1 MLHCMCRHLLNVT
14 GRHLESIEVDPGRVI
29 IYSAWK
35 APTLFFYFVF
45 VCFWLFVCLFLYP
58 VYLASQ
64 NRDTAVK
71 FTSTIKGLLPPW
83 MYKMLL
89 AQENESYW
97 QEISTGPLPPL
108 FVALFFF
115 CFVFFVASFHPYPC
129 PVPHGHN
136 NCFQFFLG
144 IKVVPREIEDN
155 DYTFL
160 FRGGGRVV
168 NGIGVNQLTRL
179 VENSPWYY

>member
-35 APTLFFYFVF
+35 APLLFFYFVF

-58 VYLASQ
+58 IYLASQ

-115 CFVFFVASFHPYPC
+115 FFFVASFHPYPC
-129 PVPHGHN
+129 PVPQGHN

-160 FRGGGRVV
+160 FRGGG
-168 NGIGVNQLTRL
+168 GG
-179 VENSPWYY
+179 W

>member
-115 CFVFFVASFHPYPC
+115 VL
-129 PVPHGHN
+129 
-136 NCFQFFLG
+136 FFLLHPSIPTPAPSRMG
-144 IKVVPREIEDN
+144 ITIVSNFSWVLKSSREKSKTMI
-155 DYTFL
+155 THFC
-160 FRGGGRVV
+160 FGGG
-168 NGIGVNQLTRL
+168 GG
-179 VENSPWYY
+179 W

>member
-64 NRDTAVK
+64 NRTPQW
-71 FTSTIKGLLPPW
+71 SLHRLLKACCLHECTKCCW
-83 MYKMLL
+83 RRRM
-89 AQENESYW
+89 SH
-97 QEISTGPLPPL
+97 TGKRSQPVPSLHYL
-108 FVALFFF
+108 WLFFF
-115 CFVFFVASFHPYPC
+115 VFFFFVASFHPYPC
-129 PVPHGHN
+129 PVPQGHN

-160 FRGGGRVV
+160 FRGGRVV